1 MRKSLLDTGFL
12 FAVLDFDDQLHAS
25 CVAALAKESYP
36 IMPNVVLCELAYLVL
51 RDLGYPVLINFLK
64 SIQRGELTMEQ
75 ITMDDLARA
84 AELLEKYADSRIDFV
99 DCIITAM
106 AERLKIRR
114 ILTVDRR
121 DFQLLRPKHCSYFEI
136 VP

>member
-1 MRKSLLDTGFL
+1 
-12 FAVLDFDDQLHAS
+12 VLDSDDRLHDA
-25 CVAALAKESYP
+25 CVAALAKESCP
-36 IMPNVVLCELAYLVL
+36 IVPNVVLCELAYLVL

-64 SIQRGELTMEQ
+64 SIKRGELTMGQ
-75 ITMDDLARA
+75 ITVDDLARA
-84 AELLEKYADSRIDFV
+84 AELLEKYADSKIDLV